1 MFCRLKHWNNGLLY
15 IQCSMFS
22 VQCSQSKQ
30 GCLKPRKKVWPQDVL
45 IGILMVFIKII
56 SFTFWSSWVLFS
68 WVSDLLFS
76 SIKYAGYKNVQFFI
90 SLFFFLFCLLWVVN
104 KHTWVPVPVH
114 LKYRPQFTFGIRVWG
129 TFPTTTTTIHGSIT
143 SLRMAGALV
152 KKPTTL
158 KQF

>member
-1 MFCRLKHWNNGLLY
+1 MDRVTLHV
-15 IQCSMFS
+15 QCSMFS
-22 VQCSQSKQ
+22 VQCPKPKQ
-30 GCLKPRKKVWPQDVL
+30 GCLRPRKKVWPFDWNLVYDVYP
-45 IGILMVFIKII
+45 M
-56 SFTFWSSWVLFS
+56 
-68 WVSDLLFS
+68 VSDLLFS

-143 SLRMAGALV
+143 SLCMVGALV
-152 KKPTTL
+152 KTKN
-158 KQF
+158 